1 MTDKIVISKI
11 KGRLAVVTLNRPEA
25 MNAINEELNREAGA
39 ILDDLVKNE
48 DIDVIILTGAGKAFC
63 AGLDLKEIVK
73 RGRLG
78 AVGPSM
84 FSILR
89 DTEKPTIA
97 AVNGFAITGG
107 FELALACDILVASN
121 KAMFADTHARV
132 GVLPGA
138 GLSQVLPRIVGVKK
152 AKELSLTGN
161 FMTAQEAYQ
170 FGLVN
175 QVVEPEEL
183 LPLAEKLAE
192 DIISSD
198 QRAVR
203 KVKYIIDRG
212 QSMSL
217 ADALIMEGEEHRR
230 YLNPEA
236 IQDVGRRRPDIIKRG
251 RDQAREKG

>member
-1 MTDKIVISKI
+1 VPDKIVISEI

-25 MNAINEELNREAGA
+25 MNAINEELNREARA
-39 ILDDLVKNE
+39 IFDDLVKNE

-138 GLSQVLPRIVGVKK
+138 GLSQVLPRIIGVKK

-161 FMTAQEAYQ
+161 FMTAQEAYK

-183 LPLAEKLAE
+183 LPLAEKLAR

-198 QRAVR
+198 QRTVR
-203 KVKYIIDRG
+203 KVKYIIDQG
-212 QSMSL
+212 LSMSL

-230 YLNPEA
+230 YLSPEA
-236 IQDVGRRRPDIIKRG
+236 IQDVGRRRPGIIKRG